1 MIKNI
6 LVTGANGFIGKHVC
20 LKLERAGYNVFAYDL
35 DNTEEELIDFVN
47 ESNIPYYFVIT
58 KSDKLNQSAKA
69 ATVKRIKEYGFPTDR
84 VLYTSRL
91 EPRSWDKLRQ
101 VIEKIV

>member
-1 MIKNI
+1 MEDYFYDNKYLKAALI
-6 LVTGANGFIGKHVC
+6 L
-20 LKLERAGYNVFAYDL
+20 L
-35 DNTEEELIDFVN
+35 DSRRDIDESDKELIDFVN
-47 ESNIPYYFVIT
+47 DSNIPYYFVIT

-69 ATVKRIKEYGFPTDR
+69 TTVKRIKEYGFPTDK

-91 EPRSWDKLRQ
+91 ETRSWDKLRQ